1 MWGKPLFALNIK
13 LSKQETIVMQ
23 SITYSLQESAYFYTF
38 SMNTHRKD
46 KIMNINYKLIGKR
59 IKFYRNQKNMS
70 QMQLAEKVELSV
82 PYISYIET
90 GTKRISLPVLIK
102 IAEALGTTPNNLLT
116 DHITPF
122 AEQLPIELLSIIE
135 DLNSYETQFINDMLK
150 ALKLA
155 VRDNLWFTNK

>member
-1 MWGKPLFALNIK
+1 
-13 LSKQETIVMQ
+13 
-23 SITYSLQESAYFYTF
+23 
-38 SMNTHRKD
+38 
-46 KIMNINYKLIGKR
+46 MNINYKLIGKR

-155 VRDNLWFTNK
+155 IRDNLWFTNK